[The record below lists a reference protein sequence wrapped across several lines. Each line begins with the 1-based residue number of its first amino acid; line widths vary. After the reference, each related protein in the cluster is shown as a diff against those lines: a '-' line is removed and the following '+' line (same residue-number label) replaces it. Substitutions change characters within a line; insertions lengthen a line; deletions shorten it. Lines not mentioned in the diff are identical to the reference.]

1 MFKHLKILLI
11 VGLCALVFCGC
22 SATPKRYSAVY
33 PDVFDTLTEFT
44 AYCSSQEEFD
54 KISGAVHAELFRL
67 HEIFDIYSD
76 YGFPNAKVLNDSA
89 GSPVEVHDEVIEL
102 IADAKTWHEKTSGK
116 LNIALGSVLSVWH
129 DCRERE
135 VLPDR
140 ETLNYL
146 AEHCDIE
153 NILVDGNY
161 VTLLDPEMSLDF
173 GALAKGYA
181 AEKAAEAAISAGA
194 ESFALSVGGNVVTY
208 GKMPSGKW
216 EIGIENPDGG
226 LLTTVKVAGECVV
239 TSGDYQRYFEVDGVR
254 YHHIIDPDTLYP
266 AAHWRSVTV
275 IAKSSAEADALST
288 ALFCMDYEA
297 GAKLAKEYGAE
308 VMWVAADG
316 EITRSEGFKDYER

>member
-1 MFKHLKILLI
+1 M
-11 VGLCALVFCGC
+11 FCGC

-54 KISGAVHAELFRL
+54 EISGAVHAELFRL

-102 IADAKTWHEKTSGK
+102 IESAKTWHEKTSGK

-181 AEKAAEAAISAGA
+181 AEKAAEAAVSAGA

-208 GKMPSGKW
+208 GKKPSGKW

-226 LLTTVKVAGECVV
+226 LITTVKVAGECVV

-266 AAHWRSVTV
+266 AALWRSVTV
-275 IAKSSAEADALST
+275 ISNSSAEADALST

>member
-1 MFKHLKILLI
+1 MKKIVCAVLCILL
-11 VGLCALVFCGC
+11 LTSCAP
-22 SATPKRYSAVY
+22 TKKRYSAVY

-54 KISGAVHAELFRL
+54 RISGAVHAELFRL
-67 HEIFDIYSD
+67 HEIFDIYTD
-76 YGFPNAKVLNDSA
+76 YGFSNVKALNESA
-89 GSPVEVHDEVIEL
+89 GSPVEMHDEVVEL
-102 IADAKTWHEKTSGK
+102 IGSAKAWHQKTSGK

-129 DCRERE
+129 DCRENE
-135 VLPDR
+135 VLPDY
-140 ETLNYL
+140 ETLL
-146 AEHCDIE
+146 SRSKHCDIE
-153 NILVDGNY
+153 KIFIDGSY

-181 AEKAAEAAISAGA
+181 AEKAAEAAISEGA

-208 GKMPSGKW
+208 GKKPSGKW

-239 TSGDYQRYFEVDGVR
+239 TSGDYQRYFEVGGVR

-266 AAHWRSVTV
+266 AALWRSVTV
-275 IAKSSAEADALST
+275 ICNSSADADALST
-288 ALFCMDYEA
+288 ALFCMDYES
-297 GAKLAKEYGAE
+297 GAALAKEYGAE

-316 EITRSEGFKDYER
+316 GITRSEGFKDYER